1 MAGNIWVTGIGVVSS
16 IGMNVEQ
23 SLVSLRAGK
32 RGLGRITILETMHR
46 SEFQVG
52 EVNHTNLQLI
62 ELLQLPPEHY
72 RIYSRTS
79 LLGMIAALEA
89 HRSAGINADDE
100 VSTALVSATTVGG
113 IDKTEQCYASGDDE
127 PGFIRTHPCGDSTDK
142 ISDYL
147 GLTGYRT
154 TLSTACS
161 SGANAVIHGARLIHH
176 GIVDRAIVGG
186 TDALSRFTLNGF
198 NSLMI
203 LDRDCCRPFD
213 RNRKGLNLGEGAGY
227 LVLESDKITGGN
239 TERRMCRLSGFANTN
254 DAYHQTASSP
264 GGEAAFRAMS
274 GALSM
279 GGTDA
284 GEIGYINAHGT
295 GTENNDASEGAALVR
310 LFGDNLP
317 PFSSTKSFTG
327 HTLGAAAGVEAVFS
341 VLALKYGLLFP
352 NLGFSEPVEE
362 LGIVPVTEWKEGAS
376 IMHVLSNSFGFGG
389 NNSTLVF
396 SKE

>member
-23 SLVSLRAGK
+23 SLISLRAGK
-32 RGLGRITILETMHR
+32 RGLGRITILETIHQ
-46 SEFQVG
+46 SEFQAG
-52 EVNHTNLQLI
+52 EVNHTNLQLM
-62 ELLQLPPEHY
+62 EMLQLPPERF

-79 LLGMIAALEA
+79 LLGMIAAHEA
-89 HRSAGINADDE
+89 CRSAGINADDE

-113 IDKTEQCYASGDDE
+113 MDKTEQCYASGDYE
-127 PGFIRTHPCGDSTDK
+127 SGFIRTHPCGDSTDK

-186 TDALSRFTLNGF
+186 ADALSKFTLNGF

-227 LVLESDKITGGN
+227 LVLESDRIIGGN
-239 TERRMCRLSGFANTN
+239 PERRMCRLSGFANTN

-274 GALSM
+274 EALSM
-279 GGTDA
+279 GGVEA

-310 LFGDNLP
+310 LFGDDLP

-341 VLALKYGLLFP
+341 VLALKYGLLYP
-352 NLGFSEPVEE
+352 NLGFSEPVEGLE
-362 LGIVPVTEWKEGAS
+362 IVPVTKWKEDES

-396 SKE
+396 SKD